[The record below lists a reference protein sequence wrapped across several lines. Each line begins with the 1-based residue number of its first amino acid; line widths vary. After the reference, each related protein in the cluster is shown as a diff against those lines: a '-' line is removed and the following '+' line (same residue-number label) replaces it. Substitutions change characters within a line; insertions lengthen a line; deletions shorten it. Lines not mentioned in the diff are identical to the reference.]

1 MTTAD
6 AQLAED
12 GEEHEHREELVLEA
26 LLRRVGVVEAEAD
39 EERDERAEYDLGV
52 DVGRT
57 APVLLEDTA

>member
-39 EERDERAEYDLGV
+39 EERDERAEYDLRV
-52 DVGRT
+52 NVGRA

>member
-39 EERDERAEYDLGV
+39 EKRDERAEYDLGV
-52 DVGRT
+52 DVGRA